1 MHVLKLLSLL
11 FSGQFNNF
19 EAFCQTEVKPEKIKL
34 KKTKKKKKTDA
45 NSNSKVG
52 RKTLRN

>member
-34 KKTKKKKKTDA
+34 KKKKKKKKQMQTVIV
-45 NSNSKVG
+45 K
-52 RKTLRN
+52 